1 MAQMPFDQYSSLSDA
16 ELLQAY
22 AQGAAGAAQ
31 VLTERLL
38 PRVFGQAYRILNDRA
53 EAEDVAQEA
62 FLRLWKIAPDWD
74 ADRAKVTTWVYRI
87 VMNLCTDRLRKV
99 KNSALDDAPE
109 VADDGQSAEAHLL
122 EISRQKALYQAL
134 GTLPER
140 QAQAMSLRHLEE
152 LSNPEIAEI
161 MGLSVEAVESLLS
174 RGKRGLKVA
183 LQAQQHALGY
193 QDDPK

>member
-1 MAQMPFDQYSSLSDA
+1 M
-16 ELLQAY
+16 
-22 AQGAAGAAQ
+22 
-31 VLTERLL
+31 
-38 PRVFGQAYRILNDRA
+38 FGQAYRILNDRA